1 MGIVV
6 AFEDR
11 ETQIGPIDCC
21 KVAKAI
27 FTCYYLLGV

>member
-6 AFEDR
+6 ALED
-11 ETQIGPIDCC
+11 ETKIGLIDCC